1 MKPNFAAPEYSDLSS
16 RALDLIE
23 DFMGRYV
30 AFPSDDARTATVLWI
45 AHAHLLEA
53 LETTPRIAFLSTEP
67 GSGKSRA
74 LEAVSALVPR
84 PMMAAD
90 TSVAV
95 LYHKTAQGE
104 ERPTILLDEVDVIFG
119 QYATPASE
127 ALRGILNSGH
137 TRFGRTWRMDGVG
150 ANMQPREFPTFAAVA
165 LAGLGNVPDTITT
178 RSVVIRMRRRA
189 PNEMVSPW
197 RERDVRPEANEIKA
211 SVEEWANLVRR
222 RVSEA
227 RPEMPAQVTDRP
239 ADVWEPLIAI
249 ADAAGGIWPERAR
262 TAAVNILAAA
272 SSATSIGIQ
281 LLRDIRRVI
290 QDPERMLSERIP
302 SAQLVNGL
310 LDLPDSMWHELN
322 GKDFT
327 TRDLARKLAKYE
339 IVPKNI
345 RFGTVTQRGYSLHQ
359 FTDAFDRYLPPT
371 EELPDTPTDPDQLEI

>member
-1 MKPNFAAPEYSDLSS
+1 MKPQFSASENPEEST

-23 DFMGRYV
+23 GFMSRYV

-84 PMMAAD
+84 PMLAAD

-95 LYHKTAQGE
+95 LYHKTAEGE
-104 ERPTILLDEVDVIFG
+104 GRPTILLDEVDVIFG
-119 QYATPASE
+119 QGASPAAE
-127 ALRGILNSGH
+127 ALRGIVNSGH

-150 ANMQPREFPTFAAVA
+150 ANQQPREFPTFAAVA

-189 PNEMVSPW
+189 PNETVSPW
-197 RERDVRPEANEIKA
+197 RERDVRPEADEIKA

-249 ADAAGGIWPERAR
+249 ADAAGGSWPERAR
-262 TAAVNILAAA
+262 TAAVNILAAS

-290 QDPERMLSERIP
+290 EDTERMP
-302 SAQLVNGL
+302 SVQIVNGL

-327 TRDLARKLAKYE
+327 ARDLARWLKKYE
-339 IVPKNI
+339 IEPKPI
-345 RFGTVTQRGYSLHQ
+345 RFGPGANAMQRGYYLSQ
-359 FTDAFDRYLPPT
+359 FADAFARYLPPSGT
-371 EELPDTPTDPDQLEI
+371 TPSDVPTNADQLEI